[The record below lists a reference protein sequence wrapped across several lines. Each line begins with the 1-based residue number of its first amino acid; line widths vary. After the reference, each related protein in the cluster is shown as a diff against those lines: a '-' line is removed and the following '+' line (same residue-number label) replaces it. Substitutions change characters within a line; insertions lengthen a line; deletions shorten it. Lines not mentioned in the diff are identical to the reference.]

1 MSIYEVNSTPTI
13 EKIEKYDDDIHMFY
27 RFQNKDWEMGEE
39 SWGMI
44 FSTREEAIESA
55 EEWGMTEE
63 EAVLPGKSACNTAK
77 ELASFSGCFGNEYR
91 VIVINGDQ
99 VGYGHDDEAVVDSID
114 IIEIWDYDDFMN
126 LINNLE
132 D

>member
-63 EAVLPGKSACNTAK
+63 
-77 ELASFSGCFGNEYR
+77 
-91 VIVINGDQ
+91 
-99 VGYGHDDEAVVDSID
+99 
-114 IIEIWDYDDFMN
+114 
-126 LINNLE
+126 
-132 D
+132 